1 MSDDRVPVFEGRGI
15 SKRYGPVT
23 ALDKVDF
30 AIHAGEVI
38 ALVGDNGAGKS
49 TLVKILAGAVQPDE
63 GSIHYQGERV
73 SVSNPHDARM
83 RGIETVYQDLALVP
97 ARDTTANMFLG
108 RELVYGGLLRPL
120 AILKR
125 RSMARFT
132 EQRLAE
138 LGIKLPATTGVPVE
152 RLSGGQRQAIAV
164 ARASAWA
171 TNVLFMDEPTAA
183 LGVQQT
189 TAVLE
194 LVRRVAAQGIGVVLI
209 THIMPHVMD
218 VADRLVVLRHG
229 RKVADIPSQ
238 GVTTEQLVRLIVGF
252 DPEDNPKLAHET
264 RQVPAPASAEV

>member
-1 MSDDRVPVFEGRGI
+1 MSDNRVPIFEGRGL
-15 SKRYGPVT
+15 SKHYGPVI
-23 ALDKVDF
+23 ALDNVDF
-30 AIHAGEVI
+30 AIHPGEVI

-63 GSIHYQGERV
+63 GTILYRGEKVTIH
-73 SVSNPHDARM
+73 NPHDARM

-108 RELVYGGLLRPL
+108 RELMYGGVLRPL

-125 RSMARFT
+125 RAMAKFT

-138 LGIKLPATTGVPVE
+138 LGIRLPAATGIPVE
-152 RLSGGQRQAIAV
+152 RLSGGQRQAVAV

-171 TNVLFMDEPTAA
+171 SNVLFMDEPTAA

-194 LVRRVAAQGIGVVLI
+194 LVRRVAKQGIGVVLI

-229 RKVADIPSQ
+229 KKVADIPSE

-252 DPEDNPKLAHET
+252 DPEDNPNLSHGHA
-264 RQVPAPASAEV
+264 RAPTGAEA